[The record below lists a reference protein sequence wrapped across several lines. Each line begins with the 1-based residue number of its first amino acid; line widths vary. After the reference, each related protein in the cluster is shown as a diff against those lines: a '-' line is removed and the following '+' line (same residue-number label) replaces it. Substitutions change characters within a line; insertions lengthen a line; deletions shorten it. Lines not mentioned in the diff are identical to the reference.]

1 MPKYPDRISLVNQ
14 AKRNFKSHLPSTNVA
29 SLLDKGNK
37 NEDPTKT
44 RVIFSTYPTMLN
56 CIDGTKKDQTGL
68 FSTGHF
74 DLIIID
80 EAHRS
85 VYQKYGAI
93 FDYFDSLL
101 LGLTATPRGEVDRN
115 TYRLFEL
122 DDHQPTYAY
131 ELEQAVEDG
140 FLVPPRA
147 ISVPLKFQRDGIKYS
162 ELSPEEQEEYE
173 LQAEFHDKESGELIE
188 EIGSAALNK
197 WLFNI
202 DTVNKVLAHLMENGI
217 KVEGG
222 DKLGKTIIFAK
233 NSKHAEFIVE
243 QFDKNYPHLAGKFCR
258 KVDYSVKYAQSLI
271 DDFSIKAKDPQIAVS
286 VDMLDTGIDVPE
298 AVNLVFFKIVRSKTK
313 FWQMIGRGTR
323 TCENLFGPGDH
334 KKEFLVFDYC
344 QNFEFFEAN
353 PDGYESGA
361 QESVKKKIFKRRLE
375 LAALLGDAEQEEK
388 FVSGLKDQL
397 HGVVNAMNIDNFIV
411 RKQREQVE
419 IFAKRENW
427 EDIKESDIEA
437 LNTDISGLPSPDE
450 DDEFARRFDL
460 LVLNL
465 QLIILKKSSA
475 QAGYIEKVKKLASG
489 LEDKASI
496 PSVKAEM
503 ELILE
508 LQEDEWWQDVTLPM
522 LEDVRVQLR
531 DLIKF
536 VDKEEGIAD
545 VFTNFEDELGEA
557 TEDHDFIKSD
567 GNLAGYTKRV
577 LRFIHEHQDHLTIR
591 RLKNNEPISKT
602 DVKALEDILFSESGP
617 ITKEE
622 YKSVYGDQPLG
633 FLVRS
638 VVGLSRKAAKGA
650 FAEFL
655 SGGAALH
662 PDQMT
667 FLNQIVDYLV
677 KNGTMEPKAMFE
689 TPFTH
694 INDMGIAGVFDDAE
708 SKKVIDLIK
717 HINKNASL
725 IETEES
731 HAVVG

>member
-1 MPKYPDRISLVNQ
+1 M
-14 AKRNFKSHLPSTNVA
+14 VA
-29 SLLDKGNK
+29 GCN
-37 NEDPTKT
+37 
-44 RVIFSTYPTMLN
+44 
-56 CIDGTKKDQTGL
+56 
-68 FSTGHF
+68 
-74 DLIIID
+74 
-80 EAHRS
+80 
-85 VYQKYGAI
+85 
-93 FDYFDSLL
+93 
-101 LGLTATPRGEVDRN
+101 
-115 TYRLFEL
+115 
-122 DDHQPTYAY
+122 
-131 ELEQAVEDG
+131 
-140 FLVPPRA
+140 
-147 ISVPLKFQRDGIKYS
+147 
-162 ELSPEEQEEYE
+162 
-173 LQAEFHDKESGELIE
+173 
-188 EIGSAALNK
+188 
-197 WLFNI
+197 
-202 DTVNKVLAHLMENGI
+202 
-217 KVEGG
+217 
-222 DKLGKTIIFAK
+222 
-233 NSKHAEFIVE
+233 
-243 QFDKNYPHLAGKFCR
+243 
-258 KVDYSVKYAQSLI
+258 
-271 DDFSIKAKDPQIAVS
+271 
-286 VDMLDTGIDVPE
+286 
-298 AVNLVFFKIVRSKTK
+298 
-313 FWQMIGRGTR
+313 
-323 TCENLFGPGDH
+323 
-334 KKEFLVFDYC
+334 
-344 QNFEFFEAN
+344 
-353 PDGYESGA
+353 
-361 QESVKKKIFKRRLE
+361 
-375 LAALLGDAEQEEK
+375 
-388 FVSGLKDQL
+388 
-397 HGVVNAMNIDNFIV
+397 
-411 RKQREQVE
+411 
-419 IFAKRENW
+419 
-427 EDIKESDIEA
+427 
-437 LNTDISGLPSPDE
+437 
-450 DDEFARRFDL
+450 
-460 LVLNL
+460 
-465 QLIILKKSSA
+465 
-475 QAGYIEKVKKLASG
+475 
-489 LEDKASI
+489 
-496 PSVKAEM
+496 
-503 ELILE
+503 
-508 LQEDEWWQDVTLPM
+508 

-531 DLIKF
+531 DLIKC